1 MNQAIKD
8 TYLKRADEHIAKTRA
23 LLDTAIVETQALV
36 DAKSKAAKIEDAWT
50 NEYVRMLNRSRV
62 KQFEVLRDSPYF
74 NKCECTING
83 ERRDYYFG
91 KFSFTEGSIYS
102 WVTPVASLRFDS
114 PGPVSYDVPNSS
126 KSGAKIINKRSGTMH
141 EKDSYQIANGKI
153 LFYTKES
160 EGKDRELIYQEY
172 FSNRKSGFIL
182 PEIVSKM
189 EKAQDT
195 IIRAHHKNPF
205 VISGPAG
212 SGKTTLALHRIAYL
226 MQSPVS
232 MDIYQNS
239 SIIVFVQDQRSKDYF
254 SHLLPDLGITTVEV
268 VTFAE
273 WAQRIIGVDET
284 GTKNAGTSIS
294 TVSSYSSDLSYE
306 QEKIQAMRALMAQD
320 STQKLPK
327 LPNTANGFF
336 TSLSKIYSTAFSP
349 EHAKLFAE
357 QKRFSVLDRIDLTLL
372 LNMYKGSHTRVAI
385 TKRFNTT
392 DNDGNIV
399 EKKRRETLEYKLMV
413 VDEFQNYLPEQL
425 AIFNTCIDEEHRS
438 IIYVGDLGQ
447 QIQPGA
453 IRDWSEIGETI
464 PADRHVILDKVYR
477 NTKSIL
483 RYVQSLGYTV
493 DIPDSL
499 KDGVDVITKK
509 IESTSTRDANEKIT
523 AYLKALVKSRGEN
536 EKHRESIG
544 IIGINADVLT
554 PLRESIEVDEF
565 VHVITARES
574 QGLEFDTVCLIGFNK
589 ETYFK
594 TNTTSTNLSD
604 KVENENTKIARD
616 LLYIAL
622 TRAISELHII
632 E

>member
-8 TYLKRADEHIAKTRA
+8 TYLKKADEHIAKTRA
-23 LLDTAIVETQALV
+23 LLDVAIAETQALV
-36 DAKSKAAKIEDAWT
+36 DTKSKAAKVEDAWT

-62 KQFEVLRDSPYF
+62 KQLEVLRDSPYF
-74 NKCECTING
+74 NKCDCTIDG
-83 ERRDYYFG
+83 QRRDYYFG

-114 PGPVSYDVPNSS
+114 PGPVSYDVPNV
-126 KSGAKIINKRSGTMH
+126 KKRSGTMH
-141 EKDSYQIANGKI
+141 EKDSYQISDGKI

-160 EGKDRELIYQEY
+160 EDNARELIYQEY

-273 WAQRIIGVDET
+273 WAQRIIGVDD
-284 GTKNAGTSIS
+284 KDMSIS

-306 QEKIQAMRALMAQD
+306 QEKIKAMRAIMTTKSSDD
-320 STQKLPK
+320 SVSAQKLPK
-327 LPNTANGFF
+327 LPSTVNGFF

-349 EHAKLFAE
+349 EHAELFAE

-372 LNMYKGSHTRVAI
+372 LNMYKGSHTSMAI

-425 AIFNTCIDEEHRS
+425 AIFNTCIDQEHRS

-464 PADRHVILDKVYR
+464 PIDRHVILDKVYR

-544 IIGINADVLT
+544 IIGINADVLA
-554 PLRESIEVDEF
+554 PLRDNIETDEF
-565 VHVITARES
+565 VHMITARES
-574 QGLEFDTVCLIGFNK
+574 QGLEFDTVCLIGFDK

-594 TNTTSTNLSD
+594 TNNADIAATTSSSN
-604 KVENENTKIARD
+604 KIGNENVKIARD

-622 TRAISELHII
+622 TRAISELQII
-632 E
+632 LI